1 MRNAVVVSP
10 RTGLDG
16 PRSRLVAPRRHL
28 RVPLPVSDVRCSTR
42 VVVVPRGGV
51 VDVAATLVVLWLF
64 VMRRGNPD
72 RSVNCGKSV
81 LAFWEVQTIWNRRD
95 EICNGALYF
104 GTTYTVRLKTMNT
117 SSNHGLRHKNGPS
130 GHSNPAP
137 ARNGNP
143 N

>member
-1 MRNAVVVSP
+1 MLWMP
-10 RTGLDG
+10 
-16 PRSRLVAPRRHL
+16 L
-28 RVPLPVSDVRCSTR
+28 RAAC

-72 RSVNCGKSV
+72 RFVNCGKSV

-104 GTTYTVRLKTMNT
+104 GTTYIIFRLKMT
-117 SSNHGLRHKNGPS
+117 HRFRL
-130 GHSNPAP
+130 
-137 ARNGNP
+137 
-143 N
+143 

>member
-1 MRNAVVVSP
+1 ML
-10 RTGLDG
+10 TL
-16 PRSRLVAPRRHL
+16 APFQMSL
-28 RVPLPVSDVRCSTR
+28 RATQ

-72 RSVNCGKSV
+72 RFVNCGKTV

-104 GTTYTVRLKTMNT
+104 GTTYIFYFFFFFFIFCNSPFLF
-117 SSNHGLRHKNGPS
+117 
-130 GHSNPAP
+130 
-137 ARNGNP
+137 
-143 N
+143 

>member
-1 MRNAVVVSP
+1 MRTHVVVAP
-10 RTGLDG
+10 RTRLDG
-16 PRSRLVAPRRHL
+16 PRTRLVAPRRPL

-72 RSVNCGKSV
+72 RFVNCGKSV

-104 GTTYTVRLKTMNT
+104 GTTYILERILFILEYLFIFWK
-117 SSNHGLRHKNGPS
+117 G
-130 GHSNPAP
+130 
-137 ARNGNP
+137 
-143 N
+143 